1 MGLIA
6 LLLGVI
12 RKGGF
17 PQLNIDYFQSV
28 VLDENVQMLG
38 FLMIASTAGMFSLV
52 CWGPVF
58 IHAALICS
66 KIVTN

>member
-66 KIVTN
+66 KTVMN